1 MSRQLLGWNSR
12 ASECLPASK
21 IHYVWSAYMFS
32 TLPKRKKKRDKA
44 RAINGTHTFTLKKE
58 DHLQTIQNPTTSAED
73 QCLLFLLC
81 SSRLCLVI
89 YSAFH
94 WINSQIRDI
103 EPNEHVFAL
112 CFTLKQIGA
121 QPTNNTPNVKRAKKV
136 KRKCKNLVVD
146 CGNLPGILQRQNMV
160 HIWHFQSQLVNIHLC
175 DGPGEFVNTR
185 QFRLGKMS
193 RVYSRLFLSD
203 FADKRH
209 HLQQPFSGVRD
220 V

>member
-1 MSRQLLGWNSR
+1 
-12 ASECLPASK
+12 
-21 IHYVWSAYMFS
+21 MFS

-44 RAINGTHTFTLKKE
+44 RAINSTHTFTLKKE
-58 DHLQTIQNPTTSAED
+58 DHLQTIQNTTTSAED

-81 SSRLCLVI
+81 SSCLCLVI

-94 WINSQIRDI
+94 WINSQIGDI

-121 QPTNNTPNVKRAKKV
+121 QPTNNTPNVKRVKKA

-160 HIWHFQSQLVNIHLC
+160 HI
-175 DGPGEFVNTR
+175 
-185 QFRLGKMS
+185 
-193 RVYSRLFLSD
+193 
-203 FADKRH
+203 
-209 HLQQPFSGVRD
+209 
-220 V
+220 